1 MGLMLMIEERNSLD
15 FINIQMGKV
24 VHG

>member
-1 MGLMLMIEERNSLD
+1 MGLMIIEVRNSLD
-15 FINIQMGKV
+15 FINIQIGKV